1 MCGSVTE
8 SVSAVD
14 LIKGYRTDDGDETG
28 TPELFEEESKPAEE
42 REQSADSKPPPP
54 WLDGEERD
62 GERASQVTD
71 VTAERGREVRA
82 ADEEK
87 KEEKAE
93 EKEEMEEG
101 EEEKYEDSF
110 VAEVRRF
117 VQRTAET
124 FDLVT
129 KEELVSDRG
138 PTLHNFRS
146 EDSCELLHDVIFSRH
161 DIICISPYSVKY
173 AEPGALEYH
182 MQIPKVMRRQSF
194 FKVLANLPHA
204 LFSCLFDSVY
214 NCS

>member
-1 MCGSVTE
+1 MCGSATE

-28 TPELFEEESKPAEE
+28 TPELFEEESNPAEE

-54 WLDGEERD
+54 RLDGEERD
-62 GERASQVTD
+62 GKRGSKVTD

-87 KEEKAE
+87 AEEK
-93 EKEEMEEG
+93 EKEEMEE
-101 EEEKYEDSF
+101 EEDEKYEDSF

-138 PTLHNFRS
+138 LTLHNFRS
-146 EDSCELLHDVIFSRH
+146 EDSCELLHDVIFSWH
-161 DIICISPYSVKY
+161 DIICVFPYSVKY
-173 AEPGALEYH
+173 AEPDALEYH
-182 MQIPKVMRRQSF
+182 MQVPRVMRRQSF
-194 FKVLANLPHA
+194 FKVLANLHS
-204 LFSCLFDSVY
+204 LFSVY
-214 NCS
+214 LTL

>member
-1 MCGSVTE
+1 MCGSATE

-28 TPELFEEESKPAEE
+28 TPELFEEESNPAEE

-54 WLDGEERD
+54 RLDGEERD
-62 GERASQVTD
+62 GKRGSKVTD

-87 KEEKAE
+87 KEEKE
-93 EKEEMEEG
+93 EEEEED
-101 EEEKYEDSF
+101 EKYEDSF

-146 EDSCELLHDVIFSRH
+146 EDSCELLHDVIFSWH
-161 DIICISPYSVKY
+161 DIICIFHYSVKY
-173 AEPGALEYH
+173 AEPDALEYH
-182 MQIPKVMRRQSF
+182 MQVPRVMRRQSF
-194 FKVLANLPHA
+194 FKVLANLHS
-204 LFSCLFDSVY
+204 LFSVY
-214 NCS
+214 LTL